1 MPLHDST
8 DRSRHGVFSGP
19 VRTVLVVDDDDDS
32 RDGLIEL
39 IEGLGYSAGGAR
51 DGNDALD
58 YLRREAKPAL
68 MLVDLNMPHVD
79 GMTFFRICDEHSE
92 LSDIPRVIVSGQS
105 DAESLVEVTRS
116 LACIKKPIDP
126 KVLKDTLDRFMPRG

>member
-1 MPLHDST
+1 MST
-8 DRSRHGVFSGP
+8 RAPIGLGIGYSPRP

-39 IEGLGYSAGGAR
+39 VEGLGYSASGAR

-58 YLRREAKPAL
+58 YLRREARPAL
-68 MLVDLNMPHVD
+68 MLVDLNMPRVD
-79 GMTFFRICDEHSE
+79 GMTFFRICDEHAE
-92 LSDIPRVIVSGQS
+92 LSTIPRVIVSGQS

-116 LACIKKPIDP
+116 LALIKKPVDP
-126 KVLKDTLDRFMPRG
+126 KVLQATLAKHVPRG